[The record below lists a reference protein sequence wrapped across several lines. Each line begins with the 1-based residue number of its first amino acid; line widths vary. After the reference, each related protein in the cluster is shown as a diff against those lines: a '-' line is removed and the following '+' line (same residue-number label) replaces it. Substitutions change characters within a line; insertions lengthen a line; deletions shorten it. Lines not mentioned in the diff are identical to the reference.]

1 MASQLTPTS
10 SQTHTESTRKRKL
23 DRSATADDLA
33 GHGHLPV
40 RRSLRLELDS
50 PVTAGRP
57 APSLGISGVEPLD
70 ALPSA
75 PAPAAAATATATTPS
90 TILDLL
96 TRASEHRGLL
106 LRLPSD
112 QVVQAQQYLA
122 ELMSETVAALR
133 RAPPS

>member
-1 MASQLTPTS
+1 M
-10 SQTHTESTRKRKL
+10 
-23 DRSATADDLA
+23 
-33 GHGHLPV
+33 

-50 PVTAGRP
+50 PVAAGRP
-57 APSLGISGVEPLD
+57 GAAGPPPLGISGVEPLD
-70 ALPSA
+70 A
-75 PAPAAAATATATTPS
+75 PAAS

-106 LRLPSD
+106 QRLPSD

-133 RAPPS
+133 RAPPPS